1 MMAPVVV
8 AAVAVFA
15 AAFFFLSFSLLLVF
29 SSSLLRILVLKELKS
44 RLLFFFLIVRYNRRA
59 GEWVNG
65 GMDFY
70 KNATFTVNKVKAV
83 PDTETPGE
91 YYPVRDSCKKKN
103 DPTEGC
109 MTTEGYFYKASKNI
123 SSIITSTV
131 TINVESSGNSI
142 VSKTYDTTKTY
153 HYSPSDLGCSK
164 DTYSFSISL
173 FIIVQNVLQSVQA
186 KEANGVLIV
195 KNVL

>member
-1 MMAPVVV
+1 
-8 AAVAVFA
+8 
-15 AAFFFLSFSLLLVF
+15 
-29 SSSLLRILVLKELKS
+29 
-44 RLLFFFLIVRYNRRA
+44 
-59 GEWVNG
+59 
-65 GMDFY
+65 MDFY
-70 KNATFTVNKVKAV
+70 KNATFTVNKVKAEN
-83 PDTETPGE
+83 DTETPGQ
-91 YYPVRDSCKKKN
+91 YYPVRDSCKKKD

-109 MTTEGYFYKASKNI
+109 MTTEGFFYKGYKEI
-123 SSIITSTV
+123 SPVSSSV
-131 TINVESSGNSI
+131 TISVESSGNSI